1 MIDFESFQVL
11 LNKDVDIVAVTCAPH
26 MQAPIA
32 VKALG
37 MHTIQFQT
45 SIHNSIPIILNTDSP
60 SKMYYVYDLLRFI
73 FIFYRYRETCHLWC
87 ASRAK
92 PSGLTPHG
100 QCSQVLPTTDVPDNL
115 WTAIPACY

>member
-37 MHTIQFQT
+37 MQIHVIQIQT
-45 SIHNSIPIILNTDSP
+45 SIHNSTGIRII
-60 SKMYYVYDLLRFI
+60 F
-73 FIFYRYRETCHLWC
+73 
-87 ASRAK
+87 
-92 PSGLTPHG
+92 
-100 QCSQVLPTTDVPDNL
+100 
-115 WTAIPACY
+115 